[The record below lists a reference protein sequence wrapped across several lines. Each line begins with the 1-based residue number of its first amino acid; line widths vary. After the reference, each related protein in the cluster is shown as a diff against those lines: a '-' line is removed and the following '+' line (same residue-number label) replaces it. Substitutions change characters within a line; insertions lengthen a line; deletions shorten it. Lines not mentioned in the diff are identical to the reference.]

1 MGKTLIV
8 AEKPSV
14 ARDIAAALGG
24 FSQVDGRWESHNAI
38 VSSAI
43 GHLVEIYAPE
53 AATSGKDLATL
64 PVIPARF
71 ELKVIEKTRAQYA
84 LLNKL
89 MKRADVDQVVNACD
103 AGREGELIF
112 RLIYELAGCR
122 KFVKRAWLQ
131 SMTPAAIR
139 DEFGKLRPGSAFDAL
154 SDAAKC
160 RSEADWLI
168 GINGSRSITRLR
180 ERQIQKYEMMTAGRV
195 QTPTLA
201 ILVHREE
208 LIRTFVPVDYWEVHA
223 QFGARAGV
231 YVGKWFN
238 PLDKTVVKSDD
249 EDEDTAIPG
258 SRFTSHAQ
266 AQTVVSK
273 CRGVSPSSVT
283 DESTI
288 VTSAPPKLFDLT
300 GLQREANKLFKF
312 SAKKTLDIAQAL
324 YERHKAT
331 SYPRTNATALPED
344 YVDKAREV
352 IATFEGSPYSEH
364 ATRVLTNGWVKPNK
378 RIFDN
383 TKISDHFAIIPT
395 GTRPSGLDDSEVLI
409 FDLVVRRFL
418 AAFHPAAEYNRTT
431 RVSIVSDE
439 SFKTT
444 GKVLVKRGWL
454 EVYGHQQAGDDK
466 TPALCVVA
474 PGEQVKT
481 NHVEAVALKT
491 QPPKRF
497 TEASLLAA
505 MEGAGKLIDE
515 DDLRE
520 AMKENGLGTAATR
533 ASIIEGLLNAKD
545 KEDRPKEPYVTRE
558 GKAQHLVPTSK
569 GMGLIG
575 FLDANGIES
584 LTSPRL
590 TGEWERKLLLMEKGQ
605 YRRDVF
611 MAEIEALTRDIIQ
624 KIRTKAGE
632 LPTVAQRVLA
642 APCPKCQGE
651 IVSGQRTLDCACG
664 FKFWRSIAGRE
675 LTDDEATVL
684 FRDGAIIKQL
694 DGFISAAKKKFSAGL
709 KLTADAKAEFVFQ
722 ERNPDA
728 GAPPAAPALKASC
741 PKCQGSVHLRGGEY
755 PKYACMKCDFM
766 VWKVIAGRTLSDG
779 EASTLMQFGE
789 IAQLRGFFSASKK
802 KAFDA
807 GLRLSSDKSK
817 VEFVFQ
823 QR

>member
-24 FSQVDGRWESHNAI
+24 FSQMEGCWESHNAI

-71 ELKVIEKTRAQYA
+71 ELQAIEKTRAKYA
-84 LLNKL
+84 LLNRL

-131 SMTPAAIR
+131 SMTSDAIR
-139 DEFGKLRPGSAFDAL
+139 DEFNNLRPGSAFDAL

-160 RSEADWLI
+160 RAEADWLI
-168 GINGSRSITRLR
+168 GINGSRGITRLR
-180 ERQIQKYEMMTAGRV
+180 ERQTQKYEMMTAGRV

-201 ILVHREE
+201 IIVHRETA
-208 LIRTFVPVDYWEVHA
+208 IRTFVPVDYWEVHA
-223 QFGARAGV
+223 QFGAQAGV

-238 PLDKTVVKSDD
+238 PLDKTVIKSDD

-258 SRFTSHAQ
+258 SRFTSQAQ
-266 AQTVVSK
+266 AQAVATK
-273 CRGVSPSSVT
+273 CQGVSPSSVT

-300 GLQREANKLFKF
+300 GLQREANKMFKF

-324 YERHKAT
+324 YERHKVT

-344 YVDKAREV
+344 YVDKTREI
-352 IATFEGSPYSEH
+352 IATLDGAPYSEH
-364 ATRVLTNGWVKPNK
+364 ATRVLTNGWVKPNT

-395 GTRPSGLDDSEVLI
+395 GTRPSGLDASEAQI

-418 AAFHPAAEYNRTT
+418 AAFHPAAEYKRTT
-431 RVSIVSDE
+431 RVSVVSDE
-439 SFKTT
+439 PFKTT
-444 GKVLVKRGWL
+444 GKILVKRGWL
-454 EVYGHQQAGDDK
+454 EVYGHQQAGDEK
-466 TPALCVVA
+466 TLALCAVA

-481 NHVEAVALKT
+481 NLVKVVALKT
-491 QPPKRF
+491 EPPKRF

-505 MEGAGKLIDE
+505 MEGAGKFID
-515 DDLRE
+515 DDELRE
-520 AMKENGLGTAATR
+520 AMKESGLGTAATR
-533 ASIIEGLLNAKD
+533 ASIIEGLLSAKD
-545 KEDRPKEPYVTRE
+545 GQDRPKEPYVTRE
-558 GKAQHLVPTSK
+558 GKAQHLVPTDK

-584 LTSPRL
+584 LTSPRM
-590 TGEWERKLLLMEKGQ
+590 TGDWERKLLLMEKGQ
-605 YRRDVF
+605 YQRSVF
-611 MAEIEALTRDIIQ
+611 MSEIETLTRDIIQ
-624 KIRTKAGE
+624 KIRIKAGE
-632 LPTVAQRVLA
+632 LPTVARRVLA
-642 APCPKCQGE
+642 APCPKCKGE
-651 IVSGQRTLDCACG
+651 IVLGQRTLDCACG
-664 FKFWRSIAGRE
+664 FKFWRSIASRE
-675 LTDDEATVL
+675 MTDDEITVL
-684 FRDGAIIKQL
+684 FRDGAIKQL

-709 KLTADAKAEFVFQ
+709 KLSSDAKAEFVFQ
-722 ERNPDA
+722 ERNSDA
-728 GAPPAAPALKASC
+728 GGPPTAPALKASC
-741 PKCQGSVHLRGGEY
+741 PKCQASVHLRGGEY
-755 PKYACMKCDFM
+755 AKYACSKCDFM
-766 VWKVIAGRTLSDG
+766 VWKVIAGRALSES

-789 IAQLRGFFSASKK
+789 TVQLRGFFSASKK

-807 GLRLSSDKSK
+807 GLRLSNDKSK
-817 VEFVFQ
+817 IEFVFH
-823 QR
+823 R